1 MSSFIQGQGRA
12 GQASGRSAWQQ
23 CLLRWQQQR
32 CDEAVADIFGYHSL
46 QVGWPAL
53 QALRCNRM
61 PRRWLAA
68 QEVDLTCENG
78 ACQVPGAL
86 PTQAPVGAQLVC
98 HPEALPFAEASLD
111 LLVLPH
117 TLERCQQLHAALR
130 EVARVLVPEGK
141 VLIFGLNP
149 WSVWGAQHA
158 LERPAGLNAARALS
172 YWRLR
177 DWLQLLQL
185 EVLAADFGCHGA
197 ALDGPLWQQRWH
209 WLDALGE
216 RAWPVLGGA
225 YCVLAVKR
233 VQGVRLLGPSWRY
246 QTAPA
251 QAATAPV
258 RKHLGKKT

>member
-1 MSSFIQGQGRA
+1 M
-12 GQASGRSAWQQ
+12 AWQQ
-23 CLLRWQQQR
+23 CLLQWQQQR

-46 QVGWPAL
+46 QLGWPAL

-68 QEVDLTCENG
+68 QEADLTCENG
-78 ACQVPGAL
+78 ACQDLDAMSVDL
-86 PTQAPVGAQLVC
+86 PDGVQLLC

-117 TLERCQQLHAALR
+117 TLERCRQPHAALR
-130 EVARVLVPEGK
+130 EVARVLVPEGRA
-141 VLIFGLNP
+141 LIFGLHP
-149 WSVWGAQHA
+149 WSIWGAQHA
-158 LERPAGLNAARALS
+158 LERPRGLNAAKALS
-172 YWRLR
+172 YFRLR

-185 EVLAADFGCHGA
+185 EIVAVDFGCHGVALEA
-197 ALDGPLWQQRWH
+197 ARWQQYLH

-225 YCVLAVKR
+225 YCVLVAKR
-233 VQGVRLLGPSWRY
+233 VQGVHLLGPSWRR
-246 QTAPA
+246 QAVSA

>member
-1 MSSFIQGQGRA
+1 MSSSIQGQGRQTPPPQPA
-12 GQASGRSAWQQ
+12 AAWQQ
-23 CLLRWQQQR
+23 HLLQWQQQR

-46 QVGWPAL
+46 QLGWPAL

-68 QEVDLTCENG
+68 QATDLGDRADTCQLPAG
-78 ACQVPGAL
+78 AH
-86 PTQAPVGAQLVC
+86 LVC
-98 HPEALPFAEASLD
+98 HPEALPFPEASLD

-117 TLERCQQLHAALR
+117 TLERCQQPHAALR

-233 VQGVRLLGPSWRY
+233 VQGVRLLGPSWRR
-246 QTAPA
+246 QPVQA
-251 QAATAPV
+251 QAAAAAA
-258 RKHLGKKT
+258 RKNLGKKT